1 MMDQSKP
8 SGRGKTALFPPRAR
22 VILSRALVGAVAV
35 LAGMVAAPVFAEP
48 GGNVPVVV
56 ELFTSQ
62 GCSACPPADALLETL
77 ATNED
82 VIALALHVDY
92 WDYIGWE
99 DEFADPAFTERQK
112 MYARAAGARTIYTP
126 QMIVGGME
134 HLVGVRPEE
143 LSALIGQHIASPLPV
158 SVSLSRANGS
168 LRIDAT
174 AREPLGRP
182 AVVQVVRYIPS
193 ETVAITRG
201 ENAGQTVRYSNI
213 VRSWTE
219 IGVWDGASPLS
230 LSQPIT
236 GPEPTVVIVQEPGPG
251 RILGA
256 ARLW

>member
-1 MMDQSKP
+1 M
-8 SGRGKTALFPPRAR
+8 
-22 VILSRALVGAVAV
+22 ILPMTLAMALVGVAPAVADP
-35 LAGMVAAPVFAEP
+35 AT
-48 GGNVPVVV
+48 NSPVVV

-62 GCSACPPADALLETL
+62 GCSSCPPADALLETL

-99 DEFADPAFTERQK
+99 DEFADPAFTQRQK

-143 LSALIGQHIASPLPV
+143 LSDLIEQHLATPLPV
-158 SVSLSRANGS
+158 VVSLSRSNGN
-168 LRIDAT
+168 LVIGAT
-174 AREPLGRP
+174 AREPLDRP
-182 AVVQVVRYIPS
+182 AMVQIVRYLPS

-201 ENAGQTVRYSNI
+201 ENAGQTVTYSNI
-213 VRSWTE
+213 VRTWAE
-219 IGVWDGASPLS
+219 LAVWDGSAPLA
-230 LSQPIT
+230 LNEPIT
-236 GPEPTVVIVQEPGPG
+236 GTDPTVVIVQEPGPG

>member
-1 MMDQSKP
+1 MMTHLNAA
-8 SGRGKTALFPPRAR
+8 GRGNVSDRVRDA
-22 VILSRALVGAVAV
+22 VILGLATVGVALVVG
-35 LAGMVAAPVFAEP
+35 AAPALAQSVKA
-48 GGNVPVVV
+48 PVVV

-62 GCSACPPADALLETL
+62 GCSSCPPADALLETL
-77 ATNED
+77 ATRED

-134 HLVGVRPEE
+134 HLVGVLPEE
-143 LSALIGQHIASPLPV
+143 LSALIGQHLAAPLPV
-158 SVSLSRANGS
+158 EVSLRRSNGS
-168 LRIDAT
+168 LVIDAI
-174 AREPLGRP
+174 ADEPLDRP
-182 AVVQVVRYIPS
+182 AVVQVVRYLPS

-213 VRSWTE
+213 VQSWNE
-219 IGVWDGASPLS
+219 IGVWDGQAPLTI
-230 LSQPIT
+230 SQPISGT
-236 GPEPTVVIVQEPGPG
+236 DPTVVIVQETGPG